1 MLINGYYFYKYFSKT
16 MSCKKLF
23 IVVLLL
29 CRRNKTISEIVI
41 TVTTAFVAI
50 THFKTMDVKTVIKLL
65 ELEKSDL

>member
-1 MLINGYYFYKYFSKT
+1 